1 MLLSLKIKNY
11 ALFEEELIL
20 FKDGF
25 TVICGETGSGK
36 SIILDSISF
45 LLGKRIERTTV
56 SSSLNKKTI
65 VEGVFI
71 IDKSKANFFKAN
83 NLDYQRETI
92 VRREISNKK
101 SRAFIND
108 TPVLLNILS
117 EFRSKIIEIHS
128 QNESNL
134 LKKDNEKFYLIDKF
148 AKNYKLLSDYKLCLE
163 EYNALKDE
171 LSKLKN
177 SSKLS
182 LSELDFLQYQ
192 LNELDSA
199 HLVSNED
206 EELNKKL
213 LLLQNIEDI
222 ANIISEYQQKVN
234 SDGGVVETLSY
245 LQKKISQFSSLNN
258 HVSRFD
264 SLIIELND
272 IGSEL
277 VSYTNNINSNDND
290 LFEITKR
297 LDLINNL
304 LRKHNKNSIDELLEF
319 KLELR
324 EKINKSKSLDEQ
336 VYKIE
341 KKIGLHLDNLVLTSD
356 RLNKS
361 REDII
366 PSFSSSIKFH
376 LSKLGIPHAE
386 FDVKFVK
393 LDDFHEFGN
402 TQISFIFSANKG
414 IQAKN
419 INDVAS
425 GGELSRLMLV
435 IKYLSVK
442 YFNVPCLV
450 FDEIDSGTSG
460 EIASMIASMM
470 KEVSNEVQLISISH
484 QPQIAAR
491 ADHHLKVFKS
501 EDENHTKSHVSIL
514 NKNERILEIA
524 KLLSGKTTSNEALE
538 NAKVLLSQ

>member
-1 MLLSLKIKNY
+1 MKILTILGTRPEIIRLSAIIKKLDRNFNHV
-11 ALFEEELIL
+11 LVNTGQNFDINLNRIFFTQ
-20 FKDGF
+20 FK
-25 TVICGETGSGK
+25 
-36 SIILDSISF
+36 
-45 LLGKRIERTTV
+45 
-56 SSSLNKKTI
+56 
-65 VEGVFI
+65 
-71 IDKSKANFFKAN
+71 
-83 NLDYQRETI
+83 
-92 VRREISNKK
+92 
-101 SRAFIND
+101 
-108 TPVLLNILS
+108 
-117 EFRSKIIEIHS
+117 
-128 QNESNL
+128 
-134 LKKDNEKFYLIDKF
+134 LKKPK
-148 AKNYKLLSDYKLCLE
+148 
-163 EYNALKDE
+163 YNLKCR
-171 LSKLKN
+171 N
-177 SSKLS
+177 GSSAIF
-182 LSELDFLQYQ
+182 LSELFIKIEKIIKKEMPNAILVLGDT
-192 LNELDSA
+192 NSA
-199 HLVSNED
+199 LSTIIGKKYKIPIFHIEAGNRCYDLRVPEEINRKIIDHLAD
-206 EELNKKL
+206 I
-213 LLLQNIEDI
+213 NITYSEI
-222 ANIISEYQQKVN
+222 AKQ
-234 SDGGVVETLSY
+234 
-245 LQKKISQFSSLNN
+245 
-258 HVSRFD
+258 
-264 SLIIELND
+264 
-272 IGSEL
+272 
-277 VSYTNNINSNDND
+277 
-290 LFEITKR
+290 
-297 LDLINNL
+297 NL
-304 LRKHNKNSIDELLEF
+304 LRENISADKVFKIGSPLDEVF
-319 KLELR
+319 NYYR

-341 KKIGLHLDNLVLTSD
+341 KKIGLHLDNLVLISD

-366 PSFSSSIKFH
+366 PSFTSSIKFH

-393 LDDFHEFGN
+393 LDDFYEFGN

-501 EDENHTKSHVSIL
+501 EVENHTKSHVSIL